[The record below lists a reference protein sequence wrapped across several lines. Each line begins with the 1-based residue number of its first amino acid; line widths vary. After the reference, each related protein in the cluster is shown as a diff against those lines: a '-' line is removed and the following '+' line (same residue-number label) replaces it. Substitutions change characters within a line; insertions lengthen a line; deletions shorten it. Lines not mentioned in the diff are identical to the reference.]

1 MIEWNVSTYFNLG
14 IVIGLFSLLILFLY
28 QLGKKKRKVPEF
40 VIGLVFGTLGSFF
53 ALIEGSGIFELD
65 PFLRGVFLSLHLM
78 FYCLLI
84 FFFFLFLE
92 SILTIKVNLLRF
104 LIAFSLLFLQL
115 LSHIL
120 IIWFTNNPVTHDL
133 WLLADIGYNS
143 IGIFTFL
150 FVGMLVYF
158 QSYQYTKEKK
168 PIILS
173 IAMLTFGSGY
183 IILSLIDY
191 TSYFGGTPDWLK
203 DISILGDF
211 LPFMGLMILLITYL
225 SDVNYIY
232 RYPFDNYVLM
242 VAYKFGI
249 QIHSVYFETEKK
261 VDLDVHLVSGFLS
274 SLNTIFGS
282 ILGKEDVIEHIS
294 GKNTHILSEVGNF
307 ITATII
313 SEKINRYLKRSLK
326 RYVKEFE
333 KRYEKELKENLSEIS
348 HFDDAIEMINSIFP
362 FLKPK
367 KISHE
372 IKAK

>member
-1 MIEWNVSTYFNLG
+1 MIEWNISTYFNLG
-14 IVIGLFSLLILFLY
+14 IVIGLFLLLILFLY

-53 ALIEGSGIFELD
+53 ALIEGSGIIELD
-65 PFLRGVFLSLHLM
+65 SYTRGVFLSLHLI

-84 FFFFLFLE
+84 FFFYLFLE

-104 LIAFSLLFLQL
+104 LITFSLLFLQL

-120 IIWFTNNPVTHDL
+120 IIWFYNNPMTNDL

-158 QSYQYTKEKK
+158 KSYQYTKEKK

-173 IAMLTFGSGY
+173 MAMLIFGAGY

-203 DISILGDF
+203 DISFLGDF
-211 LPFMGLMILLITYL
+211 LPFIGLMILLITYI
-225 SDVNYIY
+225 SDINYIY
-232 RYPFDNYVLM
+232 KFPFDNYVLM

-261 VDLDVHLVSGFLS
+261 VDLDVHLISGFLS

-282 ILGKEDVIEHIS
+282 ILGKEDVIEQIS
-294 GKNTHILSEVGNF
+294 GKNTHILSETGDF
-307 ITATII
+307 ITVTII
-313 SEKINRYLKRSLK
+313 SEKINRYLKRSIR
-326 RYVKEFE
+326 RYVREFE
-333 KRYEKELKENLSEIS
+333 ERYRSELKENFSEIT
-348 HFDDAIEMINSIFP
+348 HFNDAIEMINPIFP

-367 KISHE
+367 NIPTKSNS
-372 IKAK
+372 K